1 MADYKLVDI
10 EQLEAGLT
18 ATADAI
24 RAKTGATEEIPWDS
38 ETGMAANIEEVFD
51 AGKKAEYDAF
61 WDAYQENGTKKDYS
75 GAFSGPG
82 WSDSSFLPKY
92 DMAPTTAERMFQKTK
107 IKDLCA
113 CLIRNGISLD
123 LSNTNQAHNMFA
135 DSSYIEKIPVLNIT
149 SISDIRY
156 IIYGCKNLKS
166 VEKMIFRN
174 DGSQKMYYIVDKC
187 PALENIIIEGTIG
200 QNGFDIHWSTLLS
213 KDSITSIINAL
224 SATTTGLTVT
234 LSLTAVNN
242 AFETSEGAADGSTS
256 EEWTSLAGTKS
267 NWTISL
273 V

>member
-10 EQLEAGLT
+10 EHLEAGLT

-24 RAKTGATEEIPWDS
+24 RAKTGATEEIPWDA

-51 AGKKAEYDAF
+51 AGVDAM
-61 WDAYQENGTKKDYS
+61 WDIIQNKGARTDYGS
-75 GAFSGPG
+75 AFSSWASEGYIR
-82 WSDSSFLPKY
+82 PKY
-92 DMAPTTAERMFQKTK
+92 KVCPTAGNSMFASNRTLKK
-107 IKDLCA
+107 IESDYF
-113 CLIRNGISLD
+113 D
-123 LSNTNQAHNMFA
+123 LSLLTNVTYLCNACSNLEEIEDIGFNFTSYSRTFRHCNSLKKITVIR
-135 DSSYIEKIPVLNIT
+135 SSESTTFTMAFENCEKLEDIT
-149 SISDIRY
+149 I
-156 IIYGCKNLKS
+156 
-166 VEKMIFRN
+166 
-174 DGSQKMYYIVDKC
+174 DGVIAQGD
-187 PALENIIIEGTIG
+187 
-200 QNGFDIHWSTLLS
+200 FDIHWSTLLS

-224 SATTTGLTVT
+224 SPTTTGLTVI